1 MDERLRNVRC
11 VLNMAGIKRKEAAAH
26 LSMTPGS
33 LNRKLAGMRRLT
45 PDEEELLL
53 QFAQERRWPK

>member
-1 MDERLRNVRC
+1 M
-11 VLNMAGIKRKEAAAH
+11 LNMAGIKRKEAAAH

>member
-11 VLNMAGIKRKEAAAH
+11 VLNMAGIKRKEAAEH